1 MEVLGQRL
9 GFECNLCADKLH
21 SDQARKAHGKI
32 NFHTGDENAMSRCK
46 EEEIIFDT
54 MREADV
60 WADSIAN
67 EMYGRLYD
75 SYSTPDYKIA
85 YALAFRLAAIENCR
99 VYTKDENAEN
109 KYKVYAAF
117 DDSNS

>member
-1 MEVLGQRL
+1 
-9 GFECNLCADKLH
+9 
-21 SDQARKAHGKI
+21 
-32 NFHTGDENAMSRCK
+32 MSRCK

-54 MREADV
+54 MQEADV

-75 SYSTPDYKIA
+75 SYITPDYKIA
-85 YALAFRLAAIENCR
+85 YALAFRLANIENCR
-99 VYTKDENAEN
+99 VYTEAEEH

-117 DDSNS
+117 DSSNS

>member
-1 MEVLGQRL
+1 
-9 GFECNLCADKLH
+9 
-21 SDQARKAHGKI
+21 
-32 NFHTGDENAMSRCK
+32 MSRCK

-117 DDSNS
+117 DDSNSYIVKRSGSCA